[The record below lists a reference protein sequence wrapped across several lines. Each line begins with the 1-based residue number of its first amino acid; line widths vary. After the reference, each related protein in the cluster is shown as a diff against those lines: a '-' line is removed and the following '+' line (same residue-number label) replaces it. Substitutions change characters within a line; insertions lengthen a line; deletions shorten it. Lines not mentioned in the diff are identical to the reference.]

1 MNNYVKLLNRLNV
14 LVLIMLISVCA
25 ASCGTDEDDEDAL
38 SQGGDKSTGKGSVT
52 ITNIEARKKTTTGLQ
67 IDVTVK
73 ASGVK
78 ADEVTALGVQG
89 GTGKDAEGSLR
100 ASVGG
105 GQISATLKI
114 VSGLRA
120 ETTYYVKAYLKTKE
134 GTVYSSVKKVTTP

>member
-1 MNNYVKLLNRLNV
+1 MKPIIKVFNKLNILALTMFIAV
-14 LVLIMLISVCA
+14 FAV
-25 ASCGTDEDDEDAL
+25 SCGTDDSEDIL
-38 SQGGDKSTGKGSVT
+38 SQGESDDTGKGSVT
-52 ITNIEARKKTTTGLQ
+52 ITNIVARGKSTTGLQ
-67 IDVTVK
+67 IGVTVK
-73 ASGVK
+73 TSGVK

-105 GQISATLKI
+105 GQTSATLKI
-114 VSGLRA
+114 VSGLRV

>member
-52 ITNIEARKKTTTGLQ
+52 ITNIEARKKTTTGF
-67 IDVTVK
+67 
-73 ASGVK
+73 K

-89 GTGKDAEGSLR
+89 GTSKDAEGSLW

-105 GQISATLKI
+105 GQTSGTLKI

-120 ETTYYVKAYLKTKE
+120 ETTYYVKAYMKTKE
-134 GTVYSSVKKVTTP
+134 GTVYSSIKKVTTP